1 MRTSI
6 RLFFLSFL
14 VLAGFTAQAQSMRWS
29 DPATWPNSQ
38 VPVAGDK
45 VTIAS
50 DQEVLL
56 DVSPPALSGLTIN
69 GKLVFADEADLA
81 LTTEWIMVFG
91 ELQIGTEANPFQHK
105 ATITLTDNVEGEQ
118 LMGMGDRGIMLSGGT
133 LNLHGN
139 RTRTWTKLASTA
151 EAGATTINVLDAS
164 QWQAGD
170 EIVLASTDYDP
181 RQAERRTL
189 ASVNGNTITL
199 TEPLEYMHFG
209 KITYGV
215 DERGEVGLLTRNIKI
230 QASEDAA
237 ESHFGG
243 HIMAMV
249 TSKMYVEGVELNR
262 MGQHLELARYP
273 IHWHLVGDG
282 GKGQY
287 IRNAAIHDTFNRCV
301 TVHGTNDLRIE
312 NNVTYNTVGHCFFM
326 EDGIEHGNEYLNN
339 LAIQVKCHPS
349 NPCQPTNLAATGEYT
364 EERQAIGPRGQ
375 NSPDV
380 LLPSDNTVAA
390 FWITNPDN
398 SYIGNV
404 AAGTDANGFWLSL
417 PEHPNGAFLDS
428 DDSMNTWPRRT
439 PFREFRG
446 NVAHSNYDGFMFDR
460 NINVDNTFGVT
471 GPSHTGHADPAD
483 PESEALVTVFEDLTT
498 YKNRNG
504 GIWGRGSL
512 HLFRNVKFADNAMGF
527 THAAGGGPHEYSSR
541 VIDSLFVG
549 ETENV
554 GNPSTPEEMAYGRTF
569 PKPTMP
575 DFPIRGY
582 EYYDYRHDV
591 MDTTFRNYEDNA
603 TRKTGAISHLLYTSF
618 GASSNNAV
626 EGLTFENAKPVYY
639 PPLERKWGNDVNT
652 GSLAYKTAVF
662 RDLDGSLGLGKPS
675 FVVIHDGVN
684 NSIAVDDSSCEIN
697 PDWNA
702 ALCTGDVGRM
712 SFVNGRGLAFGR
724 ISAGMGNNRDLP
736 PVILSRAG
744 VEEEIS
750 IQVGTNILA
759 NTEVKVTTE
768 REDME
773 LHAIELDKGSWVML
787 EIPGFKQADAGM
799 EVASLDALRK
809 ADDTAYYQAGDAL
822 WVKLVSPGDSG
833 IGGHSGGVMVN
844 VSR

>member
-6 RLFFLSFL
+6 RLFVLSIF
-14 VLAGFTAQAQSMRWS
+14 VFTSLAAQGQTLRWS
-29 DPATWPNSQ
+29 DPATWPNNQ
-38 VPVAGDK
+38 VPAAGDK

-56 DVSPPALSGLTIN
+56 DVSPPALNGLTIN
-69 GKLVFADEADLA
+69 GKLVFADESDLS
-81 LTTEWIMVFG
+81 LSTEWILIFG
-91 ELQIGTEANPFQHK
+91 ELQIGTEDQPHQHK
-105 ATITLTDNVEGEQ
+105 ATITLTNNVEDEQ

-139 RTRTWTKLASTA
+139 RTNAWTKLASTA
-151 EAGATTINVLDAS
+151 EAGSTTINVLDAS
-164 QWQAGD
+164 QWMAGD
-170 EIVLASTDYDP
+170 EIVLASTDFDP
-181 RQAERRTL
+181 RLAERRTIT
-189 ASVNGNTITL
+189 AVNGNTITL
-199 TEPLEYMHFG
+199 DEPLEYMHFG

-237 ESHFGG
+237 ETYFGG

-287 IRNAAIHDTFNRCV
+287 VKNAAIHDTFNRCV
-301 TVHGTNDLRIE
+301 TVHGSNDLRVE
-312 NNVTYNTVGHCFFM
+312 NNVTYNIVGHCFFM
-326 EDGIEHGNEYLNN
+326 EDGIEHGNEFVNN
-339 LAIQVKCHPS
+339 LAIQVKCHPT
-349 NPCQPTNLAATGEYT
+349 NPCEPTNLAATGEYT

-375 NSPDV
+375 RSPNV

-390 FWITNPDN
+390 YWITNPDN
-398 SYIGNV
+398 TYIGNV
-404 AAGTDANGFWLSL
+404 AAGTDANGFWMSL
-417 PEHPNGAFLDS
+417 AEHPNGAFLDS
-428 DDSMNTWPRRT
+428 DDSLNTWPRRT
-439 PFREFRG
+439 PFREFRD

-460 NINVDNTFGVT
+460 NINEDNTFGVT
-471 GPSHTGHADPAD
+471 GPSHTGYADPGD
-483 PESEALVTVFEDLTT
+483 PDSEPLVTVFENLTT

-527 THAAGGGPHEYSSR
+527 THAAGGGPYEYSSR

-554 GNPSTPEEMAYGRTF
+554 GNPSTPEEKAYGRTF

-591 MDTTFRNYEDNA
+591 MDTTFRNYEDND

-626 EGLTFENAKPVYY
+626 ENLTFENAKPVYY
-639 PPLERKWGNDVNT
+639 PPMERKWGNDVNT

-662 RDLDGSLGLGKPS
+662 SDLDGSLGLGKPS

-684 NSIAVDDSSCEIN
+684 NSIAVDDKSCEIN

-724 ISAGMGNNRDLP
+724 ISAGMGNSRDLP

-750 IQVGTNILA
+750 IQVGTNVLA
-759 NTEVKVTTE
+759 NTEFKVTTE
-768 REDME
+768 REEME
-773 LHAIELDKGSWVML
+773 LHAIEMEKDAWLIL

-809 ADDTAYYQAGDAL
+809 ADDTAYYQASDAL

-833 IGGHSGGVMVN
+833 IGGHSGGVLVN